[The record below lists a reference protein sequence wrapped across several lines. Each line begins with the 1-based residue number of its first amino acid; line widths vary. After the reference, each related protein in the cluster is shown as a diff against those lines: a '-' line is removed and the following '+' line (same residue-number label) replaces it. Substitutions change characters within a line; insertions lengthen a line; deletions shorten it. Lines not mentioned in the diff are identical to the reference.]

1 MGYDVTEAQGPTDVR
16 WFKGQRTPS
25 ETAEHLADSITDRE
39 TLERRLA
46 EVVKENAL
54 LKVRC
59 SLAIGELAKERQ
71 RLQGEIEV
79 LNSKV
84 AAAENAIKKT
94 GSGRLIAESAARER
108 LMKAEFERIVQ
119 SLRVDL
125 KMERQRHETQLKVMK
140 DRVENCLCG
149 EFRAGKSVQKP
160 TQSSG
165 LPERW
170 AVHTEKQ
177 RLTR

>member
-1 MGYDVTEAQGPTDVR
+1 MGYDVTEAQGPTDVHC
-16 WFKGQRTPS
+16 WKGQRTPS
-25 ETAEHLADSITDRE
+25 ENAEHLA
-39 TLERRLA
+39 LERRLA

-54 LKVRC
+54 LKVQC
-59 SLAIGELAKERQ
+59 SLVTGELAKERQ

-84 AAAENAIKKT
+84 AAAENAIKRT
-94 GSGRLIAESAARER
+94 GSGRLLAESAARER
-108 LMKAEFERIVQ
+108 LMKDEFERTVQ

-125 KMERQRHETQLKVMK
+125 KTERHRHANQLKVLK
-140 DRVENCLCG
+140 DRVENCICG
-149 EFRAGKSVQKP
+149 EVRIEKSLQKP
-160 TQSSG
+160 ILSSG